1 MRTSPKRSPRG
12 SPGGSPNETLR
23 CASRDAYNTNELD
36 ITKDGIDRHEANN
49 NDTPL
54 ASTRSRDIAV
64 FLDVVR
70 AAHYIPRI
78 GFGLAQMSL
87 GLRDQRWI
95 CPAAFMS
102 SQHASSIR
110 FSSAQ
115 AKPDHTRNK
124 IGPLPPKMNRESFPP
139 LWTQS
144 WLPKLIRA
152 SMGPGV

>member
-1 MRTSPKRSPRG
+1 VAARDLAPPGDTFGWRLSPLGMAQERFWGNGATDGRG
-12 SPGGSPNETLR
+12 R
-23 CASRDAYNTNELD
+23 RANELD

-87 GLRDQRWI
+87 GLRDQR
-95 CPAAFMS
+95 
-102 SQHASSIR
+102 
-110 FSSAQ
+110 
-115 AKPDHTRNK
+115 
-124 IGPLPPKMNRESFPP
+124 
-139 LWTQS
+139 
-144 WLPKLIRA
+144 
-152 SMGPGV
+152 